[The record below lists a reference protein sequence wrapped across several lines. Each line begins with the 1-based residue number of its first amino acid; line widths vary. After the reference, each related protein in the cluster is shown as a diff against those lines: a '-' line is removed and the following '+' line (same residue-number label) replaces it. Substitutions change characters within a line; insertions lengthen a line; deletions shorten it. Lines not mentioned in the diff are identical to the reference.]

1 VGDEGSQVA
10 LGRSV
15 IIVGTGSL
23 QNKLLA
29 NLIEQRTGYACSTRP
44 ADQLN
49 GFLPATSL
57 ALIDAAEFAR
67 MQALRA
73 SGLFQSIAL
82 INADEQLPLELVV
95 ACPGVKGVF
104 FTESSEDTLVKG
116 IEAIFRGEYWLPR
129 RLLCAHLE
137 RTRTVQRPAPLAA
150 TLLTRKELETLRL
163 LATGNST
170 GDIAHEL
177 KVSPHTVKTHLYNLF
192 RKIRVTKVPFSASA
206 KALINDQPQGFVK
219 LLSDPATG
227 VVLGG
232 SIVGRHAAE
241 LISVIALAVTCN
253 LKVTDIVESVL
264 VHPTLSE
271 ALADAAE

>member
-1 VGDEGSQVA
+1 VGDEGSHVA

-49 GFLPATSL
+49 GSLPATSL
-57 ALIDAAEFAR
+57 ALIDAAEFAAS
-67 MQALRA
+67 MQVLYAN
-73 SGLFQSIAL
+73 GLFQSIAV
-82 INADEQLPLELVV
+82 INADERLPLEVAV

-104 FTESSEDTLVKG
+104 FADSSEDTLVKG

-137 RTRTVQRPAPLAA
+137 RTRTVQRPASLAA

-163 LATGNST
+163 LATGSST

-192 RKIRVTKVPFSASA
+192 RKIRVTNRVQAVHWAAQNKIGP
-206 KALINDQPQGFVK
+206 
-219 LLSDPATG
+219 DP
-227 VVLGG
+227 
-232 SIVGRHAAE
+232 
-241 LISVIALAVTCN
+241 IS
-253 LKVTDIVESVL
+253 
-264 VHPTLSE
+264 
-271 ALADAAE
+271 

>member
-1 VGDEGSQVA
+1 MGDQGSHVA

-23 QNKLLA
+23 QNKLVA
-29 NLIEQRTGYACSTRP
+29 NLIEQRTGYVCRTRP

-129 RLLCAHLE
+129 RVLCAHLE
-137 RTRTVQRPAPLAA
+137 RTRTVQRPASPAA
-150 TLLTRKELETLRL
+150 TLLTRKEMETLRL
-163 LATGNST
+163 LST
-170 GDIAHEL
+170 GSSTEHIAQEL
-177 KVSPHTVKTHLYNLF
+177 KVSPHTVKTHIYNLF
-192 RKIRVTKVPFSASA
+192 RKIRVSNRVQA
-206 KALINDQPQGFVK
+206 V
-219 LLSDPATG
+219 
-227 VVLGG
+227 
-232 SIVGRHAAE
+232 HWAAQNKIG
-241 LISVIALAVTCN
+241 L
-253 LKVTDIVESVL
+253 
-264 VHPTLSE
+264 
-271 ALADAAE
+271 

>member
-1 VGDEGSQVA
+1 VGDQGSNVA

-23 QNKLLA
+23 QNKLVA
-29 NLIEQRTGYACSTRP
+29 NLIEQRTGYVCRTRP

-104 FTESSEDTLVKG
+104 FTHSSEDTLVKG

-129 RLLCAHLE
+129 RVLCAHLE
-137 RTRTVQRPAPLAA
+137 RTRTVQNPASPAA
-150 TLLTRKELETLRL
+150 TLLTRKEMETLRL
-163 LATGNST
+163 LST
-170 GDIAHEL
+170 GSSTEHIAQEL
-177 KVSPHTVKTHLYNLF
+177 KVSPHTVKTHIYNLF
-192 RKIRVTKVPFSASA
+192 RKIRVSNRVQA
-206 KALINDQPQGFVK
+206 V
-219 LLSDPATG
+219 
-227 VVLGG
+227 
-232 SIVGRHAAE
+232 HWAAQNKIG
-241 LISVIALAVTCN
+241 L
-253 LKVTDIVESVL
+253 
-264 VHPTLSE
+264 
-271 ALADAAE
+271 

>member
-1 VGDEGSQVA
+1 VGDEGSHTA

-49 GFLPATSL
+49 GSLPATSL
-57 ALIDAAEFAR
+57 ALIDAAEFAAS
-67 MQALRA
+67 MQALYA
-73 SGLFQSIAL
+73 NGLFQSIAV
-82 INADEQLPLELVV
+82 INADERLPLEVAV

-104 FTESSEDTLVKG
+104 FADSSEDTLVKG

-137 RTRTVQRPAPLAA
+137 RTRTVQRPASLAA

-163 LATGNST
+163 LATGSST

-192 RKIRVTKVPFSASA
+192 RKIRVTNRVQA
-206 KALINDQPQGFVK
+206 V
-219 LLSDPATG
+219 
-227 VVLGG
+227 
-232 SIVGRHAAE
+232 HWAAQNKIG
-241 LISVIALAVTCN
+241 L
-253 LKVTDIVESVL
+253 
-264 VHPTLSE
+264 
-271 ALADAAE
+271 

>member
-1 VGDEGSQVA
+1 MGDQGSQVA

-44 ADQLN
+44 AGEIN
-49 GFLPATSL
+49 GSLPATSL
-57 ALIDAAEFAR
+57 ALIDAAEFALR
-67 MQALRA
+67 LQALCA
-73 SGLFQSIAL
+73 GLFQSIAL
-82 INADEQLPLELVV
+82 INTDERLPLELVV

-129 RLLCAHLE
+129 RVLCAHLE
-137 RTRTVQRPAPLAA
+137 RTRTVQKPASPAA

-163 LATGNST
+163 LAVGSST

-192 RKIRVTKVPFSASA
+192 RKIRVTNRVQA
-206 KALINDQPQGFVK
+206 V
-219 LLSDPATG
+219 
-227 VVLGG
+227 
-232 SIVGRHAAE
+232 HWAAQNKIG
-241 LISVIALAVTCN
+241 L
-253 LKVTDIVESVL
+253 
-264 VHPTLSE
+264 
-271 ALADAAE
+271 

>member
-1 VGDEGSQVA
+1 MGDQGSNVA

-29 NLIEQRTGYACSTRP
+29 NLIEQRTGYVCRIRP
-44 ADQLN
+44 ADELN
-49 GFLPATSL
+49 GFLPAASL
-57 ALIDAAEFAR
+57 ALIDAAEFAAR

-129 RLLCAHLE
+129 RVLCAHLE
-137 RTRTVQRPAPLAA
+137 RTRTVQKPASPAA
-150 TLLTRKELETLRL
+150 TLLTRKEMETLRL
-163 LATGNST
+163 LATGSST
-170 GDIAHEL
+170 EHIAQEL
-177 KVSPHTVKTHLYNLF
+177 KVSPHTVKTHIYNLF
-192 RKIRVTKVPFSASA
+192 RKIRVSNRVQAVHWASQNL
-206 KALINDQPQGFVK
+206 LIPKIG
-219 LLSDPATG
+219 P
-227 VVLGG
+227 
-232 SIVGRHAAE
+232 
-241 LISVIALAVTCN
+241 
-253 LKVTDIVESVL
+253 
-264 VHPTLSE
+264 
-271 ALADAAE
+271 

>member
-1 VGDEGSQVA
+1 MGDEGSQVA

-57 ALIDAAEFAR
+57 ALIDAAEFAAR
-67 MQALRA
+67 MQARCA
-73 SGLFQSIAL
+73 SGLFQSIAV
-82 INADEQLPLELVV
+82 INADERLPLEVAV

-104 FTESSEDTLVKG
+104 FAESSEDTLVKG

-137 RTRTVQRPAPLAA
+137 RTRTVQRPASLAA

-192 RKIRVTKVPFSASA
+192 RKIRVTNRVQA
-206 KALINDQPQGFVK
+206 V
-219 LLSDPATG
+219 
-227 VVLGG
+227 
-232 SIVGRHAAE
+232 HWAAQNKIG
-241 LISVIALAVTCN
+241 L
-253 LKVTDIVESVL
+253 
-264 VHPTLSE
+264 
-271 ALADAAE
+271 

>member
-1 VGDEGSQVA
+1 MGDQGSQVA

-44 ADQLN
+44 ADEIN
-49 GFLPATSL
+49 GSVPATSL
-57 ALIDAAEFAR
+57 ALIDAAEFALR
-67 MQALRA
+67 LQALCA
-73 SGLFQSIAL
+73 GLFQSIAL
-82 INADEQLPLELVV
+82 INTDERLPLELVV

-129 RLLCAHLE
+129 RVLCAHLE
-137 RTRTVQRPAPLAA
+137 RTRTVQKPASPAA

-163 LATGNST
+163 LAVGSST

-192 RKIRVTKVPFSASA
+192 RKIRVTNRVQA
-206 KALINDQPQGFVK
+206 V
-219 LLSDPATG
+219 
-227 VVLGG
+227 
-232 SIVGRHAAE
+232 HWAAQNKIG
-241 LISVIALAVTCN
+241 L
-253 LKVTDIVESVL
+253 
-264 VHPTLSE
+264 
-271 ALADAAE
+271 

>member
-1 VGDEGSQVA
+1 VGDQGSQVA

-44 ADQLN
+44 AGEIN
-49 GFLPATSL
+49 GSLPATSL
-57 ALIDAAEFAR
+57 ALIDAAEFALR
-67 MQALRA
+67 LQALCA
-73 SGLFQSIAL
+73 GLFQSIAL
-82 INADEQLPLELVV
+82 INTDERLPLELVV

-129 RLLCAHLE
+129 RVLCAHLE
-137 RTRTVQRPAPLAA
+137 RTRTVQKPASPAA

-163 LATGNST
+163 LAVGSST

-192 RKIRVTKVPFSASA
+192 RKIRVTNRVQA
-206 KALINDQPQGFVK
+206 V
-219 LLSDPATG
+219 
-227 VVLGG
+227 
-232 SIVGRHAAE
+232 HWAAQNKIG
-241 LISVIALAVTCN
+241 L
-253 LKVTDIVESVL
+253 
-264 VHPTLSE
+264 
-271 ALADAAE
+271 

>member
-1 VGDEGSQVA
+1 VGDQGSNVA

-23 QNKLLA
+23 QNKLVA
-29 NLIEQRTGYACSTRP
+29 NLIEQRTGYVCRTRP

-129 RLLCAHLE
+129 RVLCAHLE
-137 RTRTVQRPAPLAA
+137 RTRTVQNPASPAA
-150 TLLTRKELETLRL
+150 TLLTRKEMETLRL
-163 LATGNST
+163 LST
-170 GDIAHEL
+170 GSSTEHIAQEL
-177 KVSPHTVKTHLYNLF
+177 KVSPHTVKTHIYNLF
-192 RKIRVTKVPFSASA
+192 RKIRVSNRVQA
-206 KALINDQPQGFVK
+206 V
-219 LLSDPATG
+219 
-227 VVLGG
+227 
-232 SIVGRHAAE
+232 HWAAQNKIG
-241 LISVIALAVTCN
+241 L
-253 LKVTDIVESVL
+253 
-264 VHPTLSE
+264 
-271 ALADAAE
+271 

>member
-1 VGDEGSQVA
+1 MGDQGSQVA

-44 ADQLN
+44 ADELN

-57 ALIDAAEFAR
+57 ALIDAAEFALR
-67 MQALRA
+67 LQALCA
-73 SGLFQSIAL
+73 GGLFQSIAL
-82 INADEQLPLELVV
+82 INTDERLPLELVV

-129 RLLCAHLE
+129 RVLCAHLE
-137 RTRTVQRPAPLAA
+137 RTRTVQKPASPAA

-163 LATGNST
+163 LAVGSST

-192 RKIRVTKVPFSASA
+192 RKIRVTNRVQA
-206 KALINDQPQGFVK
+206 V
-219 LLSDPATG
+219 
-227 VVLGG
+227 
-232 SIVGRHAAE
+232 HWAAQNKIG
-241 LISVIALAVTCN
+241 L
-253 LKVTDIVESVL
+253 
-264 VHPTLSE
+264 
-271 ALADAAE
+271 

>member
-1 VGDEGSQVA
+1 VGDEGSHTA

-44 ADQLN
+44 ADRLN
-49 GFLPATSL
+49 GSLPATSL
-57 ALIDAAEFAR
+57 ALIDAAEFAAS
-67 MQALRA
+67 MQALYA
-73 SGLFQSIAL
+73 NGLFQSIAV
-82 INADEQLPLELVV
+82 INADERLPLEVAV

-104 FTESSEDTLVKG
+104 FADSSEDTLVKG

-192 RKIRVTKVPFSASA
+192 RKIRVTNRVQA
-206 KALINDQPQGFVK
+206 V
-219 LLSDPATG
+219 
-227 VVLGG
+227 
-232 SIVGRHAAE
+232 HWAAQNKIG
-241 LISVIALAVTCN
+241 L
-253 LKVTDIVESVL
+253 
-264 VHPTLSE
+264 
-271 ALADAAE
+271 